1 MALQGKITAK
11 RSIQAGGLK
20 TKAIVA
26 RNMTISDGQSL
37 SALTDVD
44 VPVSYIIIE
53 PSALADTS
61 TSDSDAKDCASL
73 IDIFLATIALVFK
86 PPA

>member
-1 MALQGKITAK
+1 MALQGKITTN

-20 TKAIVA
+20 SKTIVA

-44 VPVSYIIIE
+44 VTQRDDGSMIIW
-53 PSALADTS
+53 DNTTS
-61 TSDSDAKDCASL
+61 T
-73 IDIFLATIALVFK
+73 FK
-86 PPA
+86 VLGAIQHANLQIIGGSF

>member
-11 RSIQAGGLK
+11 RNIQAGGLK

-37 SALTDVD
+37 AALTDVD
-44 VPVSYIIIE
+44 VSQRDDGSMIIW
-53 PSALADTS
+53 DNNTS
-61 TSDSDAKDCASL
+61 T
-73 IDIFLATIALVFK
+73 FK
-86 PPA
+86 VLGEIQHTNLQIIGGSF